1 MKQTLREL
9 AGMRTFL
16 IIWFGQL
23 ISTLGSSLSSFAL
36 GIWIYEQTGEVTQ
49 FALVLFSATLPAVI
63 LGPYAGLM
71 ADRWNR
77 RWLMILS
84 DTGSALATMTIVV
97 LLAQGQ
103 LEAWHIYLSSAFTSV
118 MAAIQSP
125 ALSATIPLIVPAE
138 QLGRA
143 NGMGQIARSLGQL
156 IGPLLGGI
164 LLAVIGIQGVIM
176 IDLITFLVA
185 VSSLLLIRFPSYAP
199 RDPGEAGEPWWS
211 AALAGW
217 RYVLDRPG
225 LLGLLIFFAAIN
237 FLLGSIEVLVTPLV
251 LSFTTTEMLG
261 LILFIGGLGMLCGSL
276 VMSFW
281 RGPVDPMHAI
291 LLPQLI
297 GGVCVAIFGINT
309 SVLVLAVAAFIYF
322 FGIPICDSYTMMV
335 FQQKVAPEVQGR
347 VFAVIGVVANIVLPV
362 SYLVVSL
369 LADRVFEPLM
379 QPGMPLAVQ
388 LGPLLGTG
396 PGRGIGLLCAVAGM
410 LAVCATLLAY
420 RYPPLRSL
428 HRDLPDAVLP
438 APVLAP
444 QQNNN
449 A

>member
-1 MKQTLREL
+1 MTRIPRAL

-16 IIWFGQL
+16 LIWFGQL

-36 GIWIYEQTGEVTQ
+36 GIWIYQQSGQVTQ
-49 FALVLFSATLPAVI
+49 FALVLFSATLPAVV
-63 LGPYAGLM
+63 LGPYAGLL

-77 RWLMILS
+77 RWLMVFS
-84 DTGSALATMTIVV
+84 DTGSALATLAIVT
-97 LLAQGQ
+97 LLAQGR

-125 ALSATIPLIVPAE
+125 ALSATIPLIVPPE
-138 QLGRA
+138 QLVRA

-156 IGPLLGGI
+156 IAPLIGGM
-164 LLAVIGIQGVIM
+164 LLTAIGIQGVIM

-199 RDPGEAGEPWWS
+199 RDPDEAGEPWWS

-225 LLGLLIFFAAIN
+225 LLGLLVFFATIN

-251 LSFTTTEMLG
+251 LSFTTAETLG
-261 LILFIGGLGMLCGSL
+261 LLLFIGGLGMLCGSL
-276 VMSFW
+276 AMSLW
-281 RGPVDPMHAI
+281 RGPANPIHAI
-291 LLPQLI
+291 LLPQLV
-297 GGVCVAIFGINT
+297 GGLCVVVAGVNT
-309 SVLVLAVAAFIYF
+309 NVLVLAVVAFVYF
-322 FGIPICDSYTMMV
+322 FGIPICDGYSMLV
-335 FQQKVAPEVQGR
+335 FQQKVAAGVQGR

-379 QPGMPLAVQ
+379 QPGTPLAAR
-388 LGPLLGTG
+388 LGPLFGTG
-396 PGRGIGLLCAVAGM
+396 SGRGIGLLFAVAGA
-410 LAVCATLLAY
+410 LAVIATLLAY
-420 RYPPLRSL
+420 RYPPLCSI
-428 HRDLPDAVLP
+428 HRDLPDAARPP
-438 APVLAP
+438 ALAP
-444 QQNNN
+444 QQHN
-449 A
+449 